1 MFLGGQ
7 DYLSI
12 LCQANLLPIL
22 NFFVQEMMII
32 TASSLAVSFNFRQ
45 LSRRLVL
52 LESFYVTFLVEASAL
67 YFHICICL
75 TDRN

>member
-22 NFFVQEMMII
+22 NFMSNKILFCSV
-32 TASSLAVSFNFRQ
+32 
-45 LSRRLVL
+45 
-52 LESFYVTFLVEASAL
+52 
-67 YFHICICL
+67 ICL
-75 TDRN
+75 NVSDVK